1 MKKNNGI
8 TLIALMITIIVL
20 LILAGIVIAMLSG
33 ENGILNEAVT
43 SSRNT
48 EIAKAKESIKLDIC
62 GKELEEEI
70 SYKDLEKILEQYGTV
85 TYEDEEK
92 TKPNGVLLKEYSGYK
107 ILLSDFW
114 NGTVVPPIEEPE
126 GNIKLMFN
134 STQDIS
140 ESSNKLD
147 YENITKILH
156 TNTNTYKTDY
166 KIQKVWFTD
175 SSAFPLKFI
184 YNKKKK
190 YSDSNTPDI
199 TNDLKN
205 SMIQK
210 VIQSGRLEVKVEGLN
225 KTENN
230 YNIKWNDPIK
240 VNFKI
245 VNTGNMAA
253 KTRLAIQSVGSW
265 DENMK
270 KYLKIK
276 ITGQG
281 ETTAEYSL
289 EDLFNG
295 DGVLFEINIEPGV
308 TKTYP
313 MEIQLKYE

>member
-8 TLIALMITIIVL
+8 TLIALVITIIVL
-20 LILAGIVIAMLSG
+20 LILAGIAIAMLSG
-33 ENGILNEAVT
+33 ENGILNKAVT

-48 EIAKAKESIKLDIC
+48 EIAKARESIKLDIC

-70 SYKDLEKILEQYGTV
+70 SYKDLEEILEQYGTV

-107 ILLSDFW
+107 VLLSDFW
-114 NGTVVPPIEEPE
+114 NGTAVPPIKETE
-126 GNIKLMFN
+126 GNIKLMFD
-134 STQDIS
+134 STQGVS
-140 ESSNKLD
+140 ESSSNLEYK
-147 YENITKILH
+147 NITKMLYTH
-156 TNTNTYKTDY
+156 TYKTDY

-175 SSAFPLKFI
+175 SLAFPLKFI

-190 YSDSNTPDI
+190 YSDRNTPDI

-210 VIQSGRLEVKVEGLN
+210 VLIPSGSLKVEVEGLN

-245 VNTGNMAA
+245 ANTGNMAA

-295 DGVLFEINIEPGV
+295 DGVLFEINIESGE
-308 TKTYP
+308 TKTYT